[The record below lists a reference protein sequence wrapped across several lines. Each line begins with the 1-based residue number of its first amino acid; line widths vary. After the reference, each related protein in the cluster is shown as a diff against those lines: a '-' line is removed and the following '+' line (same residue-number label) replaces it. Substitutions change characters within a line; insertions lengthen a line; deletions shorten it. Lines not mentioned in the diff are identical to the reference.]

1 MTTTAGTPSTPS
13 TTGTSSTAPA
23 VPVGPDQRIRLAIRA
38 TPQQVWQ
45 ALTDGS
51 LTPAYY
57 VGFTAEFDLTP
68 GASYRYTAGGAEVIS
83 GTVLDVVPG
92 SLLRTTFRGAWDPDV
107 AQLPE
112 STVTFTVSEPFMPMP
127 GVTVLTCLHEGLPA
141 TPAAEGLGIGWVTIL
156 SGLKT
161 LLETGTPMVA
171 GPAPSA

>member
-1 MTTTAGTPSTPS
+1 MTTTASTLAASGTAEPS
-13 TTGTSSTAPA
+13 APA
-23 VPVGPDQRIRLAIRA
+23 GPDQRLRLAIRA
-38 TPQQVWQ
+38 TPQQVWN

-51 LTPAYY
+51 VTPAYY

-141 TPAAEGLGIGWVTIL
+141 TPAAEGLEIGWVTIL